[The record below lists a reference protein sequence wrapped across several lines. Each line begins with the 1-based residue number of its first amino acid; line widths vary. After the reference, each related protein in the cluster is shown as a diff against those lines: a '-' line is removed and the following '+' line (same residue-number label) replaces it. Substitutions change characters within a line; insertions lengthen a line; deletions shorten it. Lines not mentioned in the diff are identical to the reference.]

1 MLPPH
6 RIRPSNSGNTRSNDY
21 RFTEFLG
28 EIEMRNANW
37 SNSEAV
43 EVWMSARPTRN
54 PIVEYLRDYFDFGD
68 MHGSTMGALFAIA
81 DAMTDLDPDLVPSEW
96 EFRQA
101 AGGSDIEDAN
111 YIAITE
117 AMAAGATVED
127 LKHAGAVFSRLD
139 SMNRLTGIDY

>member
-1 MLPPH
+1 L
-6 RIRPSNSGNTRSNDY
+6 RNTRSNDY

-43 EVWMSARPTRN
+43 AVWMSARPTRN
-54 PIVEYLRDYFDFGD
+54 PIIEYLRDYFDFGD
-68 MHGSTMGALFAIA
+68 MYASTMGALFAIA

-101 AGGSDIEDAN
+101 AGGSDTEDAN